1 MHRFRRIALFG
12 LVIGAVTT
20 TLALVTVVA
29 SSAPKADLLITPTG
43 LSFGPVVGGTTAP
56 AQQVTVTN
64 EGSDP
69 VTVDGTGGQLAAPF
83 HADLGDCQ
91 GTVLNEG
98 DSCDMTYTFS
108 PAGQGDFIATATG
121 IWNGVKYTV
130 KLDGSG
136 VNPTFTISPVRIDF
150 GSTLVGVTS
159 PQQVITVKNT
169 GPTPT
174 TMAGT
179 GISVDAP
186 FSLTQT
192 CTGQTLDPGKS
203 CKMTLKY
210 KPVDTGHDAFEMD
223 GTWNGQAFAI
233 NMEGVGV
240 TPTLLITP
248 NSLNF
253 GNVDTDTDAPTQT
266 VTVTNLSIGSL
277 VMDGTGGHLGPP
289 FSVQDH
295 CQGMTLKYGQSC
307 TMVFGF
313 HPTALD
319 KVTATA
325 TGTWNGVTWKVKVT
339 GTGV

>member
-1 MHRFRRIALFG
+1 MHRFRRIAMLG
-12 LVIGAVTT
+12 LVIGAVTA
-20 TLALVTVVA
+20 TLALMTVVA
-29 SSAPKADLLITPTG
+29 SSLPKANLLITPTG
-43 LSFGPVVGGTTAP
+43 LSFGPVITGTSSPT
-56 AQQVTVTN
+56 QSVTVTN

-69 VTVDGTGGQLAAPF
+69 VTMDGTGGQLAPPF
-83 HADLGDCQ
+83 NATDNCQ
-91 GTVLNEG
+91 GNEIG
-98 DSCDMTYTFS
+98 PGQSCHMTYTFS
-108 PAGQGDFIATATG
+108 PESQGDFIATATG

-136 VNPTFTISPVRIDF
+136 VPPTFTISPTRIDF
-150 GSTLVGVTS
+150 GSTLVGVFS
-159 PQQVITVKNT
+159 AQQVVTVRNT
-169 GPTPT
+169 GPTPA

-186 FSLTQT
+186 FSLTEN
-192 CTGQTLDPGKS
+192 CSGLSLDPGKT

-253 GNVDTDTDAPTQT
+253 GNVTTGTDAPTQT
-266 VTVTNLSIGSL
+266 VTVTNLSIGQL
-277 VMDGTGGHLGPP
+277 VMDGTGGHLGSP
-289 FSVQDH
+289 FSAQDH
-295 CQGMTLKYGQSC
+295 CQGLTLKYGQSC

-313 HPTALD
+313 HPTALG

-325 TGTWNGVTWKVKVT
+325 TGTWNGATYKVKVV